1 MKVIPVIDVLNGIA
15 VHGIRGER
23 KRYQPLKS
31 VLCKSADHPLDIA
44 SAFASLGFSSLYLA
58 DLDAILKNSAN
69 FGIYR
74 QIITHTGLDL
84 MVDAGISDITKAE
97 EVLAAGVSR
106 IVVGSETL
114 ASLDFLGQAVK
125 TFGANKVVVSMD
137 LKEGKLLSASEAIAT
152 MDAVSFAQEL
162 KNMGVNQIIVLDLG
176 RVGTEYGINL
186 PLLRVILE
194 MTRVE
199 VLVGG
204 GIRSLQELE
213 QLRKLGV
220 SGALV
225 ATILH
230 NGKLEVDELKSAG
243 FL

>member
-1 MKVIPVIDVLNGIA
+1 MKVIPVIDVLNGVA

-31 VLCKSADHPLDIA
+31 ILCKSADHPPAIA
-44 SAFASLGFSSLYLA
+44 SAFDSLGFSSLYLA

-69 FGIYR
+69 FHIYK
-74 QIITHTGLDL
+74 QIVTNTGLDL
-84 MVDAGISDITKAE
+84 MVDAGIADVTKAE
-97 EVLAAGVSR
+97 DVLNAGVSR

-114 ASLDFLGQAVK
+114 ASLDFLGHVIKA
-125 TFGANKVVVSMD
+125 FGADKVVVSID
-137 LKEGKLLSASEAIAT
+137 LKKGKLLSASEAIAA

-162 KNMGVNQIIVLDLG
+162 CKIGVNQIIVLDLG
-176 RVGTEYGINL
+176 RVGTEHGINL
-186 PLLRVILE
+186 PLLKAILE
-194 MTRVE
+194 KTGVE
-199 VLVGG
+199 ILVGG

-230 NGKLEVDELKSAG
+230 NGKLDVDDLKSAG

>member
-1 MKVIPVIDVLNGIA
+1 MKVIPVIDVLNGVA

-23 KRYQPLKS
+23 ERYQTLKS
-31 VLCKSADHPLDIA
+31 TLCKSADPLDIA
-44 SAFASLGFSSLYLA
+44 LTFESLGFGSLYLA
-58 DLDAILKNSAN
+58 DLDAILGKSAN
-69 FGIYR
+69 FNIYR
-74 QIITHTGLDL
+74 QIMTQNRLDL
-84 MVDAGISDITKAE
+84 MVDAGTADITKASKLLAT
-97 EVLAAGVSR
+97 EVSK
-106 IVVGSETL
+106 IVIGSETL
-114 ASLDFLGQAVK
+114 GSLDFLGQAVK
-125 TFGANKVVVSMD
+125 SFGEEKIVVSID
-137 LKEGKLLSASEAIAT
+137 LKEGKLLSASETIAS

-162 KNMGVNQIIVLDLG
+162 RKIGIDQIILLDLD
-176 RVGTEYGINL
+176 RVGTEHGINL
-186 PLLRVILE
+186 ALLRSVLE
-194 MTRVE
+194 KTGVE

-230 NGKLEVDELKSAG
+230 NGKLTIDELKSAS